1 VSGEQVLGG
10 DGGIDIRFAGTLR
23 FAGDVVGT
31 FDCGMDVHRR
41 HSIEV
46 VGSEGTILV
55 PSPWQ
60 TPLGSELLVTRGDTT
75 ERIVPESVDPYA
87 RELDEVAAA
96 IAEGRPARLGREES
110 LGQARTIAALYRAA
124 ADGVAVAP

>member
-1 VSGEQVLGG
+1 
-10 DGGIDIRFAGTLR
+10 
-23 FAGDVVGT
+23 
-31 FDCGMDVHRR
+31 MDVHRR

-46 VGSEGTILV
+46 VGSDGTILV

-60 TPLGSELLVTRGDTT
+60 TPLGTEILVTREAT
-75 ERIVPESVDPYA
+75 ERIVPEPVDPYA

-110 LGQARTIAALYRAA
+110 LGQARVIAALYRSAA
-124 ADGVAVAP
+124 EGVSVAP

>member
-1 VSGEQVLGG
+1 
-10 DGGIDIRFAGTLR
+10 
-23 FAGDVVGT
+23 
-31 FDCGMDVHRR
+31 MDVHRR

-46 VGSEGTILV
+46 VGSDGTILV

-60 TPLGSELLVTRGDTT
+60 TPLGAEILVTREAT

-96 IAEGRPARLGREES
+96 IAERRPARLGREES
-110 LGQARTIAALYRAA
+110 LGQARAIAALYRAA
-124 ADGVAVAP
+124 ADGVAVSP

>member
-1 VSGEQVLGG
+1 MRVSGEQVLGG

-23 FAGDVVGT
+23 FEGDVLGT

-60 TPLGSELLVTRGDTT
+60 TPNGTEILLIRGGDGAH
-75 ERIVPESVDPYA
+75 RPG
-87 RELDEVAAA
+87 
-96 IAEGRPARLGREES
+96 GRRPV
-110 LGQARTIAALYRAA
+110 RA
-124 ADGVAVAP
+124 